1 MNKFHHS
8 VYRKAHRSF
17 RINAPLHR
25 NGCTVYFRM
34 SAPFGRNLQS
44 VGASGSWCFWIDLY
58 SQLSGQ
64 FHQICQGGSHL
75 VSGIPGSALWH
86 QIKRWFFDS
95 QLSDGEKGQLSVPV
109 LRAFDDSGIF
119 VYGKRIQNT
128 S

>member
-1 MNKFHHS
+1 MLL
-8 VYRKAHRSF
+8 SF
-17 RINAPLHR
+17 PI
-25 NGCTVYFRM
+25 
-34 SAPFGRNLQS
+34 S
-44 VGASGSWCFWIDLY
+44 VGASGSWYFGIDLY

-64 FHQICQGGSHL
+64 FHQICQGGSQL

-86 QIKRWFFDS
+86 QIKRCFFDS
-95 QLSDGEKGQLSVPV
+95 QLSDGEKRQLSVPV